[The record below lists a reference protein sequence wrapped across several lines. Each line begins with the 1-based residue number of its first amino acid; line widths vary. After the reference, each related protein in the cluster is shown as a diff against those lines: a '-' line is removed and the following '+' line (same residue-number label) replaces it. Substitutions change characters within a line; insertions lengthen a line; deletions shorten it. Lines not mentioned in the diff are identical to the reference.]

1 MKKLVLALVCLV
13 VSVTS
18 HAASDCY
25 TKLLKGRTD
34 SVVHQL
40 NNSTTS
46 SEGTLQGMTY
56 KGLTNLLRNCGCD
69 ATIRKIQCGEAVS
82 GNSLTEVCYV
92 ESIWG
97 YFLVNKDYL
106 DNLNVIFNRW
116 D

>member
-18 HAASDCY
+18 QANPDCY
-25 TKLLKGRTD
+25 TKLLKGGTD
-34 SVVHQL
+34 SVVHQM
-40 NNSTTS
+40 NNSNT
-46 SEGTLQGMTY
+46 SEGSLQGMTY
-56 KGLTNLLRNCGCD
+56 KGLTTLLRNCGCD
-69 ATIRKIQCGEAVS
+69 ATIKKIQCGEAVR
-82 GNSLTEVCYV
+82 GNNLTEVCYV
-92 ESIWG
+92 ESNWG